1 MKPLEDAEAA
11 ELNEETDDEET
22 DDEETDDED
31 VEDEDNYSED
41 YDSSDSEGGHFS
53 FIKEGDQRE
62 EIARIMQKNKEW
74 AEKMLAKQQRLRK

>member
-11 ELNEETDDEET
+11 EL
-22 DDEETDDED
+22 DEETDDED
-31 VEDEDNYSED
+31 IEDEDNYSED
-41 YDSSDSEGGHFS
+41 YDSSDSEGGDFS
-53 FIKEGDQRE
+53 YISSEGGEFSYIKKGDQRE